1 MRIIK
6 YIVIVSFFICC
17 IFSCGRV
24 KNESVRVI
32 HPDSI
37 SYSFVIQVNEAG
49 NYLVY
54 IPDES
59 ERIKS
64 SQLIPSKISI
74 SDSIWAVQLTDID
87 ICIIAYKKATASND
101 VKIYIEADSQAEYKV
116 IKELI
121 EYLQDTGNSSYYLTT
136 IH

>member
-1 MRIIK
+1 M
-6 YIVIVSFFICC
+6 
-17 IFSCGRV
+17 
-24 KNESVRVI
+24 KNEPVRVI
-32 HPDSI
+32 QPDSI

-64 SQLIPSKISI
+64 SQLIPSKVSI

-87 ICIIAYKKATASND
+87 ICIKAYKKATASND

-121 EYLQDTGNSSYYLTT
+121 EYLQDTGNSNYYLTT

>member
-24 KNESVRVI
+24 KNEPVRVI
-32 HPDSI
+32 QPDSI
-37 SYSFVIQVNEAG
+37 SYSFVIQVNEVG

-59 ERIKS
+59 ERIKT
-64 SQLIPSKISI
+64 SQLMPSKVSI
-74 SDSIWAVQLTDID
+74 SDSIWTVQLTDID
-87 ICIIAYKKATASND
+87 TCIKAFKKATASND
-101 VKIYIEADSQAEYKV
+101 VKINIEADSQAEYKV

-121 EYLQDTGNSSYYLTT
+121 DYLQDTGNSNYYLTT

>member
-1 MRIIK
+1 MSVYKEQNNYEVENFIDTNIWRIG
-6 YIVIVSFFICC
+6 YCWWL
-17 IFSCGRV
+17 
-24 KNESVRVI
+24 
-32 HPDSI
+32 
-37 SYSFVIQVNEAG
+37 YSFVIQVNEAG

-64 SQLIPSKISI
+64 SQLIPSKVSI

-87 ICIIAYKKATASND
+87 ICIKAYKKVTASND

-121 EYLQDTGNSSYYLTT
+121 DYLQDTGNSNYYLTT

>member
-1 MRIIK
+1 MRIK
-6 YIVIVSFFICC
+6 YIIIVSFFICC

-24 KNESVRVI
+24 KNEPVRVI
-32 HPDSI
+32 QPDSI
-37 SYSFVIQVNEAG
+37 SYSFVIQVNEEG

-64 SQLIPSKISI
+64 SQLMPSKVSI

-87 ICIIAYKKATASND
+87 TCIKAFKKATASND
-101 VKIYIEADSQAEYKV
+101 VKINIEADSQAEYKS
-116 IKELI
+116 IKNLM
-121 EYLQDTGNSSYYLTT
+121 EYLQDSGYSRYYLTA

>member
-87 ICIIAYKKATASND
+87 ICIIAYKKPDCKYYFPQFPVESPGQKRHPLSGASLQR
-101 VKIYIEADSQAEYKV
+101 VKKV
-116 IKELI
+116 FF
-121 EYLQDTGNSSYYLTT
+121 
-136 IH
+136 